1 MIPLPLTTLAVVA
14 AIGGLVAV
22 VALWVI
28 NYRATDDAPE
38 ATSRTTE
45 TVVGVLSAGVFS
57 VVVVVSEFAGLLG
70 TVGDVVA
77 SSPAGVGQAV
87 LGVLAIAGF
96 GGWLE
101 VGVVGATITVV
112 AVIGITTAVR
122 N

>member
-1 MIPLPLTTLAVVA
+1 MIPLSTLAVVA
-14 AIGGLVAV
+14 ALGGLLSV

-28 NYRATDDAPE
+28 NYRSTEDAPK

-45 TVVGVLSAGVFS
+45 TVVGVLSAAVFS
-57 VVVVVSEFAGLLG
+57 IVVAVSEFTGLIG

-77 SSPAGVGQAV
+77 TSPAGVGQAV
-87 LGVLAIAGF
+87 LGFLAIAGF

-101 VGVVGATITVV
+101 IGVVGGTMIVV
-112 AVIGITTAVR
+112 AVLGITTAVR

>member
-14 AIGGLVAV
+14 ALGGLLAV

-38 ATSRTTE
+38 ATSRTTKA
-45 TVVGVLSAGVFS
+45 VVGVLSAGVFS
-57 VVVVVSEFAGLLG
+57 IVIAVSEFAALLG

-77 SSPAGVGQAV
+77 TSPAGVGQAV
-87 LGVLAIAGF
+87 LGFLAIAGF
-96 GGWLE
+96 SGWLE
-101 VGVVGATITVV
+101 IGVVAATIVV
-112 AVIGITTAVR
+112 IAVIGITTAVR